1 MQTNANPSFQLYVE
15 DQTDGMVQSIQSLVA
30 SIRADDKLQT
40 VQTHVSAIL
49 SVVANVVGATEHL
62 MHERSAD
69 TALREASEPAIFSLD
84 QCRSR
89 LEATVNE
96 GEDTTTPEALRE
108 VTNKLPPIA
117 FEIAR
122 QTKDLV
128 QRLEATSES
137 EEDDFR

>member
-1 MQTNANPSFQLYVE
+1 
-15 DQTDGMVQSIQSLVA
+15 
-30 SIRADDKLQT
+30 
-40 VQTHVSAIL
+40 
-49 SVVANVVGATEHL
+49 
-62 MHERSAD
+62 MHERSD
-69 TALREASEPAIFSLD
+69 DLALRQASEPAILALG

-96 GEDTTTPEALRE
+96 GEDAMTAEELRE

-128 QRLEATSES
+128 QRLEATSI

>member
-1 MQTNANPSFQLYVE
+1 
-15 DQTDGMVQSIQSLVA
+15 MVQSIQSLVA
-30 SIRADDKLQT
+30 SIRAEDKLQT

-49 SVVANVVGATEHL
+49 GVVANVVGATEHL
-62 MHERSAD
+62 MHDRSAD
-69 TALREASEPAIFSLD
+69 IALREASEPVILSLD
-84 QCRSR
+84 KCRSR

-96 GEDTTTPEALRE
+96 GDDTATPEALRE

-128 QRLEATSES
+128 QRLEATSD
-137 EEDDFR
+137 EDDFR

>member
-1 MQTNANPSFQLYVE
+1 
-15 DQTDGMVQSIQSLVA
+15 MVQSIQSLVA
-30 SIRADDKLQT
+30 SIRAEDKLRT

-49 SVVANVVGATEHL
+49 GVLANVVGATEHL

-69 TALREASEPAIFSLD
+69 LALREASEPAILALG

-89 LEATVNE
+89 LETTINE
-96 GEDTTTPEALRE
+96 GEDAMSAQELRE

-128 QRLEATSES
+128 QRLEATSA